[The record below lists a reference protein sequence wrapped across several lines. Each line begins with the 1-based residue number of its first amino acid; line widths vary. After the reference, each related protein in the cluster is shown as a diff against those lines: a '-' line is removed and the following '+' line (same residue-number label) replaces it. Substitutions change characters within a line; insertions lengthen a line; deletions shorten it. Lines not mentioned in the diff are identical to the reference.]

1 MAYEICQGDPIN
13 LLVVLLLPQ
22 YKTGD
27 VENHIKTKSLHI
39 DTQTDYSAYESLI
52 SITESHQSIAQDLCY
67 RGDFSKTLCVFT
79 TIDFN
84 LEKER

>member
-1 MAYEICQGDPIN
+1 VIHNVMAYEICHGDPIN

-22 YKTGD
+22 YKIGD

-52 SITESHQSIAQDLCY
+52 SITESHQSIAQDLSVIEEILGKLYVC
-67 RGDFSKTLCVFT
+67 LQQ
-79 TIDFN
+79 
-84 LEKER
+84 